1 MHHQHLTTRIVHLLR
16 RSLIVEVPGHMVSA
30 MFDRLI
36 TRQIAAL
43 VIALGVF
50 LSGAAPA
57 WAGAT
62 MSGGEPMSS
71 GMEMMMPGMDMQSN
85 CMPDNSLT
93 GKQAPCKSTDNSC
106 TICVGC
112 AVNVGLAPQF
122 SMAALAYH
130 RTTGLFVADAKPDSL
145 TTAPDLPPPIL
156 RA

>member
-1 MHHQHLTTRIVHLLR
+1 
-16 RSLIVEVPGHMVSA
+16 

-43 VIALGVF
+43 VIALGVL

-62 MSGGEPMSS
+62 ISNDGPMSS
-71 GMEMMMPGMDMQSN
+71 GMEMMMPGMDMQNN
-85 CMPDNSLT
+85 CMPDKDFA

-106 TICVGC
+106 AVCVSC

-122 SMAALAYH
+122 SMAALVYH
-130 RTTGLFVADAKPDSL
+130 RTTCLFVADAKPDGL

>member
-1 MHHQHLTTRIVHLLR
+1 
-16 RSLIVEVPGHMVSA
+16 

-62 MSGGEPMSS
+62 TSSSGSMSS
-71 GMEMMMPGMDMQSN
+71 GMEMMMPGMDMQNN
-85 CMPDNSLT
+85 CMADKGLA

-106 TICVGC
+106 TVCAGC
-112 AVNVGLAPQF
+112 AVNVGLTPNF
-122 SMAALAYH
+122 SPAASLYH
-130 RTTGLFVADAKPDSL
+130 RSTGLFAANAKPDGL
-145 TTAPDLPPPIL
+145 TTAPALPPPIL